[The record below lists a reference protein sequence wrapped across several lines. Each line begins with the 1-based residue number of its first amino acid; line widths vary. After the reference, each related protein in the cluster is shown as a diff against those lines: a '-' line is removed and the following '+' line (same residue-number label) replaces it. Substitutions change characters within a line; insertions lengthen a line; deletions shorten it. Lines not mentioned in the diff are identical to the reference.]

1 MLLDNANDIFL
12 LSDHRRKTL
21 MKLLRLLTAGVVG
34 LEAGMGG
41 GGGCAVGTELDSGLE
56 VVFLA
61 MMESRG
67 SDFLFASL
75 ISLGF

>member
-1 MLLDNANDIFL
+1 
-12 LSDHRRKTL
+12 
-21 MKLLRLLTAGVVG
+21 MKLLRLLTASVVG

-41 GGGCAVGTELDSGLE
+41 GGGCSAGTELDPGLE

-61 MMESRG
+61 MMESKG

-75 ISLGF
+75 ILPGF